1 MSLFEK
7 IIQHFTQI
15 SQYSY
20 HSDVPE
26 FVHTNV
32 SEFVHES
39 CFSLFSKRPFLEAR
53 IPFDVAPYCCQQMAK
68 SSGGGT

>member
-1 MSLFEK
+1 MPLFEK

-20 HSDVPE
+20 YSDVPE

-32 SEFVHES
+32 LEFVHNS
-39 CFSLFSKRPFLEAR
+39 CFSLFAKRPFLEVR
-53 IPFDVAPYCCQQMAK
+53 IPFHVPPYCCQQIAE
-68 SSGGGT
+68 SSRGGE